1 MGWWRPARSPA
12 HFKPGTYER
21 KEQELSI
28 DLLRCKTSQ
37 FCCTDASSCIQE
49 CLAGLVR
56 SSVLQGLE
64 PSQEKVRLPHN
75 VFCKNDVTR
84 NALAYGQSMIQI
96 QKPSRAEGRKPADS
110 PKMMPCSIK
119 VRRDW
124 RLEVGYWLQEVIMWF
139 LWFFMVLLI
148 YCYVCLCALFISS
161 FDLMWRAA
169 MIWGWFQSKIMS
181 WPSRESTVAALRP
194 SWGQGQA
201 ATFQQVAAHTS
212 VVDPDPY

>member
-1 MGWWRPARSPA
+1 MQVLAFRSVLQAWW
-12 HFKPGTYER
+12 GY
-21 KEQELSI
+21 
-28 DLLRCKTSQ
+28 
-37 FCCTDASSCIQE
+37 
-49 CLAGLVR
+49 
-56 SSVLQGLE
+56 SVLQGLE
-64 PSQEKVRLPHN
+64 PSLKKVRLPQN
-75 VFCKNDVTR
+75 MRLLQELVRCKNSCQ
-84 NALAYGQSMIQI
+84 LYKSIIQI
-96 QKPSRAEGRKPADS
+96 QKLRRAESKETCRV

-201 ATFQQVAAHTS
+201 ATFQQVAAHH
-212 VVDPDPY
+212 PDLDRFLMFIQVPGFKRFNLHGFKVLCFFISQKAFKFMILIY

>member
-1 MGWWRPARSPA
+1 MQVLAFRSVLQAWW
-12 HFKPGTYER
+12 GY
-21 KEQELSI
+21 
-28 DLLRCKTSQ
+28 
-37 FCCTDASSCIQE
+37 
-49 CLAGLVR
+49 
-56 SSVLQGLE
+56 SVLQGLE
-64 PSQEKVRLPHN
+64 PSLKKVRLPQN
-75 VFCKNDVTR
+75 MRLLQELVRCKNSCQ
-84 NALAYGQSMIQI
+84 LYKSMIQI

-201 ATFQQVAAHTS
+201 ATFQQVAAHECFFS
-212 VVDPDPY
+212 QSEKMLQFSIFIQNDS

>member
-1 MGWWRPARSPA
+1 MQVLAFRSVLQAWW
-12 HFKPGTYER
+12 GY
-21 KEQELSI
+21 
-28 DLLRCKTSQ
+28 
-37 FCCTDASSCIQE
+37 
-49 CLAGLVR
+49 
-56 SSVLQGLE
+56 SVLQGLE
-64 PSQEKVRLPHN
+64 PSLKKVRLPQN
-75 VFCKNDVTR
+75 MRLLQELVRCKNSCQ
-84 NALAYGQSMIQI
+84 LYKSMIQI

-169 MIWGWFQSKIMS
+169 KSLRIIPEQDDKLTHLGVYCSCIEAILG
-181 WPSRESTVAALRP
+181 SRSSGHLSASCRTTIA
-194 SWGQGQA
+194 
-201 ATFQQVAAHTS
+201 
-212 VVDPDPY
+212 

>member
-1 MGWWRPARSPA
+1 MQVLAFRSVLQAWW
-12 HFKPGTYER
+12 GY
-21 KEQELSI
+21 
-28 DLLRCKTSQ
+28 
-37 FCCTDASSCIQE
+37 
-49 CLAGLVR
+49 
-56 SSVLQGLE
+56 SVLQGLE
-64 PSQEKVRLPHN
+64 PSLKKVRLPQDMRLLQEF
-75 VFCKNDVTR
+75 VRCKNSCQ
-84 NALAYGQSMIQI
+84 LYKSMIQI

-201 ATFQQVAAHTS
+201 ATFQQVAAQRQS
-212 VVDPDPY
+212 